1 MEGERHTI
9 AEMAKYAGVSLRT
22 LRFHEKIGLLDPV
35 RVGAAR
41 VYAPR
46 HRIKLD
52 LLLTGRRLDFS
63 LRQIADLIGTDRRM
77 GADAT
82 ITSLLSPAEVEA
94 RIALL
99 KRGCATPTASSGNS
113 GRRRPLRRARGRLE
127 RCR

>member
-22 LRFHEKIGLLDPV
+22 LRFYEKIGLLDPV

-82 ITSLLSPAEVEA
+82 ITSLLSPAEVEPGS
-94 RIALL
+94 R
-99 KRGCATPTASSGNS
+99 S
-113 GRRRPLRRARGRLE
+113 
-127 RCR
+127 